1 MMRVAQ
7 RQLVSGIIMPAS
19 IVLAL
24 AILVIVA
31 FTLWQAREDA
41 RTRAER
47 EGENIVQAIE
57 VDVARN
63 IEIYDLSVQGVQKAL
78 ATSPVA
84 EVARE
89 VQRLALFNR
98 DAGAKYLGAMLV
110 LNAPGD
116 IVMDS

>member
-41 RTRAER
+41 RARAER

-57 VDVARN
+57 ADVARN
-63 IEIYDLSVQGVQKAL
+63 IELYDLSLQGLSEAL
-78 ATSPVA
+78 ATS
-84 EVARE
+84 
-89 VQRLALFNR
+89 LSH
-98 DAGAKYLGAMLV
+98 M
-110 LNAPGD
+110 
-116 IVMDS
+116 